1 MTLPGPERPQSP
13 TARARCSSEPVGRTA
28 MSLLG
33 HRPCAVA
40 FDVNET
46 LFDLSAL
53 HPCFEE
59 LGLPRHALDW
69 WFAVLLRDGIAL
81 AAAGDHVTFP
91 ALATTAL
98 AEVAW
103 AAGCPVPPDA
113 TTGLLE
119 AFAELPAHRDVP
131 VAFRRLRDVGIPIVA
146 LTNGAAPVTSGLL
159 ERAGLIS
166 LVSRVLSVDAV
177 GHWKPRPE
185 PYRYAASELGVV
197 PERLAMVA
205 VHPWDLH
212 GAAAAGLVTGW
223 ANRTGRAYP
232 SIFRRP
238 HVEAPTLDG
247 VVEGLLGLPAS

>member
-1 MTLPGPERPQSP
+1 MTLSGPEHPQSP

-46 LFDLSAL
+46 LFDL
-53 HPCFEE
+53 
-59 LGLPRHALDW
+59 
-69 WFAVLLRDGIAL
+69 L
-81 AAAGDHVTFP
+81 AAAGDHVAFP
-91 ALATTAL
+91 ALATAAL

-159 ERAGLIS
+159 DRAGLTS

-185 PYRYAASELGVV
+185 PYRYAASELGVA

-238 HVEAPTLDG
+238 HIEAPTLDG

>member
-1 MTLPGPERPQSP
+1 MTLSGPEHPQSP

-46 LFDLSAL
+46 LFDL
-53 HPCFEE
+53 
-59 LGLPRHALDW
+59 
-69 WFAVLLRDGIAL
+69 L

-91 ALATTAL
+91 ALATAAL

-159 ERAGLIS
+159 DRAGLTS

-185 PYRYAASELGVV
+185 PYRYAASELGVA

-238 HVEAPTLDG
+238 HIEAPTLDG